1 MSKFIE
7 RAWYSGALWLYA
19 LWPLQWVFTQLA
31 SRRRRRLSNAAE
43 RSPLPIVIVGNISVG
58 GTGKTPLL
66 IALCKHLQS
75 KGFRPGVV
83 SRGYGSKA
91 PHYPFAVSAATP
103 VKEAGDEAL
112 IIARHT
118 QCPII
123 IDKDRC
129 AAVSKLREEFSIDVV
144 LSDDG
149 LQHYSLERDI
159 EIVVVDAQRGFGNG
173 LCLPA
178 GPLREPVARIAEA
191 DFVAVNGRKRDVAC
205 VRETLLANRVVWA
218 SSGRGARPVENK
230 DGGKGATN
238 TVNET
243 TSVSLPAEGFA
254 LRAEP
259 DCFINLLSG
268 EKRPYEGAPFKMG
281 AKLQAVSGLGNPQ
294 RFYQLLAELPYTF
307 ETHSFVDHHWFTE
320 QDFDGFDSI
329 QPIVMT
335 EKDAVKVAD
344 FAEKNY
350 WYLTIKVKLP
360 ERFLVSFDKRLSAAI
375 NRRQL
380 KQSSKH

>member
-31 SRRRRRLSNAAE
+31 SRRRRRLSSAAE

-75 KGFRPGVV
+75 KGFRPGVA
-83 SRGYGSKA
+83 SRGYGGKA

-118 QCPII
+118 ECPVI
-123 IDKDRC
+123 IDRDRC
-129 AAVSKLREEFSIDVV
+129 AAVSKLRKEFSVDVV

-238 TVNET
+238 TINET
-243 TSVSLPAEGFA
+243 ESISLPAEGFA

-259 DCFINLLSG
+259 DCLINLLSG

-307 ETHSFVDHHWFTE
+307 ETHSFADHHWFTE

-335 EKDAVKVAD
+335 EKDAVKVED

-350 WYLTIKVKLP
+350 WYLTIKVKLS
-360 ERFLVSFDKRLSAAI
+360 ERFLVSFDKRLSTAI

-380 KQSSKH
+380 KQSSKY

>member
-1 MSKFIE
+1 MSKIIE
-7 RAWYSGALWLYA
+7 RAWYSGALWLYFF
-19 LWPLQWVFTQLA
+19 WPLHRLFSFLA
-31 SRRRRRLSNAAE
+31 ARRRRRLSDGATK
-43 RSPLPIVIVGNISVG
+43 SPVPIIIVGNISVG

-66 IALCKHLQS
+66 ISLCKHLQS
-75 KGFRPGVV
+75 KGYRPGVV
-83 SRGYGSKA
+83 SRGVGSEA
-91 PHYPFAVSAATP
+91 PHYPFVVSATTA
-103 VKEAGDEAL
+103 VNEAGDEAL

-118 QCPII
+118 LCPVV

-129 AAVSKLREEFSIDVV
+129 AAVSRLLEEHSVDVV

-149 LQHYSLERDI
+149 LQHYALARDI

-191 DFVAVNGRKRDVAC
+191 DFVAVNGRKRDVTR

-218 SSGRGARPVENK
+218 SSGRGAGLV
-230 DGGKGATN
+230 DCDDSTQGAADDAD
-238 TVNET
+238 
-243 TSVSLPAEGFA
+243 SRALPAEGFA

-259 DCFINLLSG
+259 DCFVNLLSG
-268 EKRPYEGAPFKMG
+268 ERRPYEGAPFKMG

-307 ETHSFVDHHWFTE
+307 QTHSFADHHWFTE
-320 QDFDGFDSI
+320 RDFKDFDGI

-335 EKDAVKVAD
+335 EKDAVKVVG
-344 FAEKNY
+344 FAENNY

-360 ERFLVSFDKRLSAAI
+360 ERFLASFDRRLSAAI
-375 NRRQL
+375 ARRQRIV
-380 KQSSKH
+380 SSQH

>member
-19 LWPLQWVFTQLA
+19 LWPLQWVFTHLA
-31 SRRRRRLSNAAE
+31 SRRRRRLSSAAE

-91 PHYPFAVSAATP
+91 PHYPFAVSTATP

-118 QCPII
+118 QCPVI
-123 IDKDRC
+123 IDRDRC

-173 LCLPA
+173 FCLPA

-230 DGGKGATN
+230 DGAKDTTN

-259 DCFINLLSG
+259 DCFINLLSA

-307 ETHSFVDHHWFTE
+307 EAHSFVDHHWFTE
-320 QDFDGFDSI
+320 QDFEGFDSI

-360 ERFLVSFDKRLSAAI
+360 DRFLVSFDKRLSAAI

-380 KQSSKH
+380 KQS

>member
-31 SRRRRRLSNAAE
+31 SRRRRRLSSAAE

-83 SRGYGSKA
+83 SRGYGGKA

-118 QCPII
+118 QCPVI

-238 TVNET
+238 TINET
-243 TSVSLPAEGFA
+243 DSISLPAEGFA

-259 DCFINLLSG
+259 DCLINLLSG

-307 ETHSFVDHHWFTE
+307 ETHSFADHHWFTE

-335 EKDAVKVAD
+335 EKDAVKVED

-350 WYLTIKVKLP
+350 WYLTIKVKLS
-360 ERFLVSFDKRLSAAI
+360 ERFLVSFDKRLSTAI

-380 KQSSKH
+380 KQSSKY

>member
-1 MSKFIE
+1 
-7 RAWYSGALWLYA
+7 
-19 LWPLQWVFTQLA
+19 VA
-31 SRRRRRLSNAAE
+31 SR
-43 RSPLPIVIVGNISVG
+43 GDG
-58 GTGKTPLL
+58 G
-66 IALCKHLQS
+66 
-75 KGFRPGVV
+75 
-83 SRGYGSKA
+83 KA

-118 QCPII
+118 ECPVI
-123 IDKDRC
+123 IDRDRC
-129 AAVSKLREEFSIDVV
+129 AAVSKLRKEFSVDVV

-238 TVNET
+238 TINET
-243 TSVSLPAEGFA
+243 DSISLPAEGFA
-254 LRAEP
+254 LLAEP

-307 ETHSFVDHHWFTE
+307 ETHSFADHHWFTE

-329 QPIVMT
+329 QPIFMT
-335 EKDAVKVAD
+335 EKDAVKVED

-350 WYLTIKVKLP
+350 WYLTIKVKLS
-360 ERFLVSFDKRLSAAI
+360 ERFLVSFDKRLSTAI